1 MVLGLRGFPNV
12 QGGIETHAEN
22 LYPLLADQGFDIEVI
37 VRSSY
42 MPLVVQEHP
51 SGIKFKR
58 LWSPRSR
65 GLEAIVHT
73 FLGIL
78 YAGWRRPDVLHIH
91 SIGPALLSPFA
102 RLLGLRVVM
111 THHGQDYQREKWG
124 AVARG
129 VLRLGEYA
137 GVRFA
142 NGRIAVSQAIAD
154 AVLDRYRSSCVVIR
168 NGVKTPDIPR
178 TTTTLKSLNL
188 QPGAYVLMVG
198 RLVPE
203 KRHLDLIE
211 AFRRA
216 ALPGWKLVLVG
227 GADHPDAFTCR
238 LEQVVKDTPD
248 ALAAGVRT
256 GGALGELYANAGLF
270 VLPSSHEGLPIV
282 LLEAMSFGLSCLASD
297 IPPNREVGLPD
308 DSYFAVGDVAGLAA
322 KLRERSSVI
331 PTSAHREALR
341 RSLQSRFDWRTKAEQ
356 TATVL
361 RAAMR
366 VE

>member
-22 LYPLLADQGFDIEVI
+22 LYPLLVDQGFDIEVI
-37 VRSSY
+37 VRSAY
-42 MPLVVQEHP
+42 VPPVVPKHR
-51 SGIKFKR
+51 GAVKFTR
-58 LWSPRSR
+58 LWSPRRR

-73 FLGIL
+73 FLGVL

-91 SIGPALLSPFA
+91 SIGPALFSPFA

-124 AVARG
+124 AFART
-129 VLRLGEYA
+129 VLKLGESA

-154 AVLDRYRSSCVVIR
+154 AVEKRYRSHCVVIR
-168 NGVKTPDIPR
+168 NGITTPDIAR
-178 TTTTLKSLNL
+178 TTTTLTSLNL
-188 QPGAYVLMVG
+188 QSGAYVLLVA
-198 RLVPE
+198 RFVPE
-203 KRHLDLIE
+203 KRHRDLIE

-227 GADHPDAFTCR
+227 GADHPDDFTR
-238 LEQVVKDTPD
+238 ELEQLVKDTPNT
-248 ALAAGVRT
+248 LAAGVKT
-256 GGALGELYANAGLF
+256 GEALRELYANAGLF

-282 LLEAMSFGLSCLASD
+282 LLEAMSFGLPCLASD

-308 DSYFAVGDVAGLAA
+308 DSYFPVGDVAALAA
-322 KLRERSSVI
+322 KLTELSTKA
-331 PTSAHREALR
+331 PTTAEREALR
-341 RSLQSRFDWRTKAEQ
+341 QSLQTRFDWRSKATQ

>member
-37 VRSSY
+37 VRSRY
-42 MPLVVQEHP
+42 MPVVAEHRN
-51 SGIKFKR
+51 GITFKR

-111 THHGQDYQREKWG
+111 THHGQDYRREKWG
-124 AVARG
+124 AVARV

-142 NGRIAVSQAIAD
+142 NGCIAVSQAIAD
-154 AVLDRYRSSCVVIR
+154 AVEDRYRSSCNVIR
-168 NGVKTPDIPR
+168 NGINTPDIPR
-178 TTTTLKSLNL
+178 TTTTLNSLNL
-188 QPGAYVLMVG
+188 RPGAYVLTVG

-216 ALPGWKLVLVG
+216 ELPGWKLVLVG
-227 GADHPDAFTCR
+227 GADHPDDYTRR

-248 ALAAGVRT
+248 TVAAGIRT
-256 GGALGELYANAGLF
+256 GEALRELYANAGLF

-308 DSYFAVGDVAGLAA
+308 DSYFPVGDVAGLAA
-322 KLRERSSVI
+322 KLTQRSTAT
-331 PTSAHREALR
+331 PTRAQREALR
-341 RSLQSRFDWRTKAEQ
+341 LSLQSKFDWRSKAEQ
-356 TATVL
+356 TAIVL